1 MTANWK
7 YAYVGIGS
15 NLENPEQ
22 QVLKAMEVLNQ
33 QDKCRVRHRSSLY
46 STAPIGFED
55 QPDFVNAVCKLRTEM
70 GHFELLEL
78 LLRIETELG
87 RVRTGQINGPRSID
101 LDLLL
106 YEGQTCHTEKLE
118 LPHPRMHERRF
129 VLEPLL
135 EIDSDIF
142 IPGRGR
148 GVDLLASC
156 ANQQVAKRNEVNENL

>member
-15 NLENPEQ
+15 NLGNSEQ
-22 QVLKAMEVLNQ
+22 QVLNAMQVLNQ
-33 QDKCRVRHRSSLY
+33 QDKCRVCDRSSLY

-70 GHFELLEL
+70 SHFELLEL
-78 LLRIETELG
+78 LLKIETELG

-106 YEGQTCHTEKLE
+106 YEGQTCYTEKLE

-156 ANQQVAKRNEVNENL
+156 AHQQVAKRNKVNENL

>member
-7 YAYVGIGS
+7 NAYVGIGS
-15 NLENPEQ
+15 NLGNSEQ
-22 QVLKAMEVLNQ
+22 QVLNAIDLLDQ
-33 QDKCRVRHRSSLY
+33 HDKCRVCDRSSLY

-55 QPDFVNAVCKLRTEM
+55 QPNFVNAVCKLRTEM

-78 LLRIETELG
+78 LLKIEAQFG
-87 RVRTGQINGPRSID
+87 RVRTVQINGPRSID

-106 YEGQTCHTEKLE
+106 YENQTCYTERLV

-148 GVDLLASC
+148 GVDLLTAC
-156 ANQQVAKRNEVNENL
+156 AHQKVAKLNEVNENL

>member
-1 MTANWK
+1 MTASWQF
-7 YAYVGIGS
+7 AFVGIGS
-15 NLENPEQ
+15 NLGNSEQ
-22 QVLKAMEVLNQ
+22 QVLNGIDCLNQ
-33 QDKCRVRHRSSLY
+33 QDKCRVCSRSSLY

-55 QPDFVNAVCKLRTEM
+55 QPDFVNAVCKLRTEL
-70 GHFELLEL
+70 GHFKLLEL
-78 LLRIETELG
+78 LLKIEAQLG
-87 RVRTGQINGPRSID
+87 RIRTEQINGPRSID

-106 YEGQTCHTEKLE
+106 YEGQTCHTERLV

-148 GVDLLASC
+148 GVDLLAAC
-156 ANQQVAKRNEVNENL
+156 AHQQVAKLNEVNENL

>member
-15 NLENPEQ
+15 NLGNSEQ
-22 QVLKAMEVLNQ
+22 QVLNAIDALNQ
-33 QDKCRVRHRSSLY
+33 QDKCRVSDCSSLY
-46 STAPIGFED
+46 STAPIGIED

-70 GHFELLEL
+70 DHFELLENL
-78 LLRIETELG
+78 LIIERELG

-106 YEGQTCHTEKLE
+106 FEGQTCNTERLE

-142 IPGRGR
+142 IPGRGK

-156 ANQQVAKRNEVNENL
+156 AHQQVAKRNEVNENL

>member
-7 YAYVGIGS
+7 NAYVGIGS
-15 NLENPEQ
+15 NLGNSEK
-22 QVLKAMEVLNQ
+22 QVLNAIDFLNQ
-33 QDKCRVRHRSSLY
+33 QNKCRVCDRSSLY

-55 QPDFVNAVCKLRTEM
+55 QPNFVNAVCKLRTEM

-78 LLRIETELG
+78 LLKIEAQFG
-87 RVRTGQINGPRSID
+87 RVRTKQINGPRSID

-106 YEGQTCHTEKLE
+106 YENQTCYTERLV

-148 GVDLLASC
+148 GVDLLAAC
-156 ANQQVAKRNEVNENL
+156 AHQQVAKLNEVNENL